1 MACKSANRILSGQMY
16 STVFLQLKSKKFKNK
31 YPKSRYQSHSNTNHR
46 KPATQAQCTL
56 FVFHRTQKMP
66 DPMLQNGVPGCN
78 HHKMT
83 RTSKCNER
91 CGMDIFG
98 FMGFYGPA
106 WSLKQASDFLAS
118 KNRASIG
125 GCAPSFCKSLMALAI
140 L

>member
-1 MACKSANRILSGQMY
+1 MQTGCCFAPEIPRKDCQTLS
-16 STVFLQLKSKKFKNK
+16 FKLVC
-31 YPKSRYQSHSNTNHR
+31 
-46 KPATQAQCTL
+46 PAVTTTQ
-56 FVFHRTQKMP
+56 
-66 DPMLQNGVPGCN
+66 
-78 HHKMT
+78 MT

-106 WSLKQASDFLAS
+106 WNLKQASDFLAS

-125 GCAPSFCKSLMALAI
+125 GCAPSFCSSLMALAI